1 MRFLLTTTAATVL
14 LAGAAMTSPA
24 SAILFTSD
32 HCDNFCGPQ
41 PTGFADIT
49 GTQLDADT
57 VGISIELLNGNGLV
71 GGLQGLT
78 TFTFNL
84 VGNPTITFNFGALT
98 TFDVVGSATN
108 TVGAGSIHQNGFG
121 TFEYG
126 IEYTG
131 GQGGSNPF
139 FGTLTFTIDGVTLA
153 SFAELSTGG
162 NPNAFFALDIISGQG
177 GVGNTGLVDC
187 CVGSPT
193 PFEVVPIP
201 GPIAGAG
208 LPGLIAACGG
218 LLALARRRRAC
229 WHSLPARFSF

>member
-1 MRFLLTTTAATVL
+1 MRFLLTATAATLL
-14 LAGAAMTSPA
+14 LAGAAMISPA
-24 SAILFTSD
+24 NAILFTSD
-32 HCDNFCGPQ
+32 HCNPQCGPQ

-84 VGNPTITFNFGALT
+84 VGDPTITYGGLPVNFSVVNGFNIAP
-98 TFDVVGSATN
+98 ATGN
-108 TVGAGSIHQNGFG
+108 LSQNAGSIHQNGFG

-139 FGTLTFTIDGVTLA
+139 FGTLSFTIDGVTLA

-162 NPNAFFALDIISGQG
+162 DPNAFFALDIITTG
-177 GVGNTGLVDC
+177 GRTGLVDC

-193 PFEVVPIP
+193 PFDVNPVP
-201 GPIAGAG
+201 GPIVGAG
-208 LPGLIAACGG
+208 IPGLIAACMTMLGI
-218 LLALARRRRAC
+218 RRYRNKRLFGTA
-229 WHSLPARFSF
+229 